1 MSMHKSLVSK
11 NKLERQRS
19 VLTRAER
26 LKILGEDG
34 RWKDGDSV
42 FGLPKVRTI
51 VATKVGKKT
60 KKAKEEAT
68 LEGAEAAPAAPAEGG
83 AKAAPPAKQK
93 KK

>member
-1 MSMHKSLVSK
+1 MSMHKSLVTK

-51 VATKVGKKT
+51 VVTKVGKKT
-60 KKAKEEAT
+60 KKAKEEPTA
-68 LEGAEAAPAAPAEGG
+68 EGAEAAPAEGG